1 MQNKNLAVGYFEN
14 ESFKD
19 VCAPYLGR
27 ISEVFFG
34 WPGILNCRSVGGE
47 SCVPSARMVEELR
60 WCRSNGLRLDAL
72 FNCNCY
78 GEHAMD
84 DIMRDEVLN
93 ALDAMRACGLLP
105 DVVTTTSPFVAQII
119 RDAQLK
125 IRLRASVNMRIHGSI
140 GFEACAELFDE
151 YYVSRERQRDFTYME
166 RMRQWALQ
174 NGKRLGMQVNSGCI
188 RQCPYQ
194 TFHDNLHGH
203 HRQRQMEAGRKI
215 GFELFCCRKR
225 LLDDH
230 AYEDIL
236 KGTWVRPE
244 DTCFWEPY
252 VSFLKLSTRR
262 VPFPEKIIRAYAER
276 HFDGNLL
283 ELLDPMLA
291 HGVDDCV
298 IANDRFPSNWAQS
311 GIGGACANDCTHCGR
326 CRMVLEQVLENCYS

>member
-1 MQNKNLAVGYFEN
+1 MQIKNLAVGYFEN
-14 ESFKD
+14 ESFRE

-47 SCVPSARMVEELR
+47 DSIPGARLVEELR
-60 WCRSNGLRLDAL
+60 WSRGNGLRLDAL

-78 GEHAMD
+78 GDHAMD
-84 DIMRDEVLN
+84 ETMKSEVLN
-93 ALDAMRACGLLP
+93 ALEAMGGYGLLP

-119 RDAQLK
+119 RETHPR
-125 IRLRASVNMRIHGSI
+125 ICLRASVNMRIHGSI

-151 YYVSRERQRDFTYME
+151 YYVSRERQRDFAYME
-166 RMRQWALQ
+166 GMRQWALQ

-203 HRQRQMEAGRKI
+203 QRQRQMEAGRKI

-225 LLDDH
+225 LQDDH

-276 HFDGNLL
+276 HFAGNLL
-283 ELLDPMLA
+283 EILDPMLSQCI
-291 HGVDDCV
+291 GEYE
-298 IANDRFPSNWAQS
+298 IANERFPSNWAQS

-326 CRMVLEQVLENCYS
+326 CRMVLEQILEGR